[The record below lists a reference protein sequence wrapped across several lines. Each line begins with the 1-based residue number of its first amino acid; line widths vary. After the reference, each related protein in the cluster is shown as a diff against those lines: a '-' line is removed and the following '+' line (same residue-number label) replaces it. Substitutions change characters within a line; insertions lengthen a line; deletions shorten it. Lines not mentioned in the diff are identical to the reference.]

1 MHTLQLAHKNLK
13 HKLTRQLE
21 ELRVEW
27 VIGLTNINSKARFIS
42 DILPKPVQKIDIAQK
57 PEIEKHETMQMK
69 VRRRLAMGDR
79 SPEDTNVDQ
88 ITSDRPSFWGTVY
101 DGIGHIADD
110 IDPDFD
116 DQ

>member
-1 MHTLQLAHKNLK
+1 
-13 HKLTRQLE
+13 
-21 ELRVEW
+21 
-27 VIGLTNINSKARFIS
+27 
-42 DILPKPVQKIDIAQK
+42 
-57 PEIEKHETMQMK
+57 
-69 VRRRLAMGDR
+69 MGDR